1 MELRE
6 PSDTVLDEFLEHPRA
21 KHIHVI
27 VEVLPAEGE
36 LVTCY
41 VDRSSLIIAFC
52 RYL

>member
-6 PSDTVLDEFLEHPRA
+6 PSDTVLDEFLEHPCA
-21 KHIHVI
+21 KHIDVI

-41 VDRSSLIIAFC
+41 VDHSSLIIAFC
-52 RYL
+52 